1 MIWFFVKEIYLCNMK
16 TKEINTKKM
25 VEVPQ
30 DVLLSLVAKSIK
42 EKVLFPRKVARVR
55 EYLNNLPAKK

>member
-1 MIWFFVKEIYLCNMK
+1 MK